1 MKYFKIKFYG
11 NVAICNNREF
21 NSLLEESIQYSFPE
35 LGFKKVNH
43 VIHFNKE
50 KGNLNK
56 FLEKVYE
63 EAVDYY
69 KSDILDIICIAAPE
83 RTAREQ
89 IDLLRKEIEEE
100 G

>member
-1 MKYFKIKFYG
+1 MKHFKIEHYG

-35 LGFKKVNH
+35 FGFKKVNH

-50 KGNLNK
+50 KGDLDK

-63 EAVDYY
+63 EAVNYY
-69 KSDILDIICIAAPE
+69 KSGILDIICIAAPE